1 MSAPEI
7 RVVTEEEEAARTY
20 SIFDVVLPVIDSA
33 VQCVLPQNSVGRFV
47 KRLVKD
53 DGMGALL
60 KGHNAT
66 QRCHFRALV
75 ARATDL
81 TFRLA
86 AYARRDADLTPHMVD
101 AVRLCAIY
109 ICIYISIYIYIY
121 IYICEGKT
129 CIY

>member
-1 MSAPEI
+1 M
-7 RVVTEEEEAARTY
+7 
-20 SIFDVVLPVIDSA
+20 IDST

-109 ICIYISIYIYIY
+109 ICIYIYIYIY
-121 IYICEGKT
+121 MPTSRRIWSTRSALSVCLVWLP
-129 CIY
+129 

>member
-1 MSAPEI
+1 M
-7 RVVTEEEEAARTY
+7 
-20 SIFDVVLPVIDSA
+20 IDST

-109 ICIYISIYIYIY
+109 ICIYISIYMCGTLGLGHYGSRFLLDGAVRPSYFILV
-121 IYICEGKT
+121 T
-129 CIY
+129 LL

>member
-1 MSAPEI
+1 MARRWYVRFRPPSAGNPPAD
-7 RVVTEEEEAARTY
+7 RAA
-20 SIFDVVLPVIDSA
+20 SA
-33 VQCVLPQNSVGRFV
+33 AQARILHDARA
-47 KRLVKD
+47 LAT
-53 DGMGALL
+53 MGALL

-109 ICIYISIYIYIY
+109 ICIYIYIYI
-121 IYICEGKT
+121 
-129 CIY
+129 